1 MSASPWILR
10 NERGDFLRS
19 IPPTFSSEMTFHP
32 QLGWLS
38 LERAEERLRTRSRH
52 GLAVHIGSTGL
63 RFRFQSGH
71 PVGVSGCA
79 LHEQSKDHWKLSTES
94 SGDFFLTREEAP
106 INAVRAN
113 LPEAEK
119 DERLWVWIFGG
130 LLLLIAIGVGI
141 LPRGEKAENAEP
153 PILEPVTVT
162 LIPEKQKA
170 VTVSAPEALRE
181 VPKDLPN
188 PQAQVRRA
196 VAQNLGFMGLIGK
209 KDLTKALGGA
219 KTALENASPG
229 AGPGGKEGSGGELL
243 VGLGQG
249 VKRTTVGNSG
259 VAGLGG
265 VGTKG
270 SGGGQG
276 GYGNTAV
283 GSGEG
288 RALSTMALSQD
299 MVLEGGLDRSV
310 IQATIAKYLSQVR
323 ACYEQGLARNAG
335 LSGQV
340 TVAFEIGAQGALN
353 SSNVARSSLGDAGVE
368 GCITQKMMSW
378 VFPKPL
384 GGVNVK
390 VSYPFLLKPVK

>member
-1 MSASPWILR
+1 
-10 NERGDFLRS
+10 
-19 IPPTFSSEMTFHP
+19 MTFHP
-32 QLGWLS
+32 QLGWIS
-38 LERAEERLRTRSRH
+38 LERAEERIRTRARH
-52 GLAVHIGSTGL
+52 GLATHTPEMGL
-63 RFRFQSGH
+63 RFRFQSGL

-79 LHEQSKDHWKLSTES
+79 LHEQAKDLWKLSTE
-94 SGDFFLTREEAP
+94 SGDFFLTRELSP
-106 INAVRAN
+106 LNPLRAN
-113 LPEAEK
+113 LPESEK
-119 DERLWVWIFGG
+119 DDRLWVWIFAG

-141 LPRGEKAENAEP
+141 LPRGEKTETTEP

-162 LIPEKQKA
+162 ILPEKQKT
-170 VTVSAPEALRE
+170 VTVSAPESLKE
-181 VPKDLPN
+181 IPKDLPN

-243 VGLGQG
+243 VGLGRG

-270 SGGGQG
+270 AGGGQG

-288 RALSTMALSQD
+288 RALSAMALSQD

-340 TVAFEIGAQGALN
+340 TVAFEIGAQGNLN
-353 SSNVARSSLGDAGVE
+353 SSKVARSSLGDAGVE
-368 GCITQKMMSW
+368 GCITQRMMSW
-378 VFPKPL
+378 IFPKPL